1 MSSTESLLR
10 DHDLIEKM
18 LRALTVTAR
27 MLQEGK
33 SVPAPILDQSIE
45 FTKNFLLTCHHGK
58 EEGTLFPTLE
68 RHGMPRQGGPIAR
81 MLLEH
86 GIAKELAGKL
96 EESAKKYLNSNDPGD
111 LIRDISNYVD
121 HVSSHLTKENLR
133 LFMMADMILK
143 ANSDEVNRNLAD
155 SERSCL
161 SELGRSRSHYEQLV
175 NNVESGLG
183 PGGHDETRC

>member
-1 MSSTESLLR
+1 MSSTESLRR

-18 LRALTVTAR
+18 LRALKVTAQ

-45 FTKNFLLTCHHGK
+45 FTKNFMLLCHHGK

-68 RHGMPRQGGPIAR
+68 LHGMPREGGPIAR
-81 MLLEH
+81 MVLEH
-86 GIAKELAGKL
+86 GIAKELAAKL
-96 EESAKKYLNSNDPGD
+96 EASAKKYLLSNDPGD
-111 LIRDISNYVD
+111 LIRDIYSYVE

-143 ANSDEVNRNLAD
+143 ANSDEVNRNLAE
-155 SERSCL
+155 SERSSL
-161 SELGRSRSHYEQLV
+161 SELGKSRRHYENLV
-175 NNVESGLG
+175 NNIESRLR
-183 PGGHDETRC
+183 PGEHYGS

>member
-1 MSSTESLLR
+1 MSSTESLRR
-10 DHDLIEKM
+10 DHDLIDKM
-18 LRALTVTAR
+18 LRALSVTAQ
-27 MLQEGK
+27 MLGEGK

-45 FTKNFLLTCHHGK
+45 FTKNFMLTCHHGK

-96 EESAKKYLNSNDPGD
+96 EMSAKKYLQSNDPGD
-111 LIRDISNYVD
+111 LISDISNYVE
-121 HVSSHLTKENLR
+121 HVSSHLSKENLR

-143 ANSDEVNRNLAD
+143 ENSAEVSSNLAE
-155 SERSCL
+155 SERSSL
-161 SELGRSRSHYEQLV
+161 AGLGKSREHYEQLV
-175 NNVESGLG
+175 NGIELRLR
-183 PGGHDETRC
+183 PGDHHEG